1 MYSILAKILSNIY
14 TASHVYFEMI
24 DQRVRNESSP
34 RVIPSSF
41 IYNVLHRSHSCVTWI
56 AISIAGVHVSSS
68 STQML
73 FAEEASQITRHYSLS
88 SSGTGLGKQTSPL
101 SSPLPTR
108 LGKLILVWPFVAPY
122 ACSSPRS
129 NNRSVWLGVWLDRG
143 IISRDLFE
151 RFNFICE
158 SRMELLR
165 IDFCLIPEG
174 GGGRK
179 KKGKGKAR
187 KDRKW

>member
-14 TASHVYFEMI
+14 IASHVYFEMI

-73 FAEEASQITRHYSLS
+73 FAEEASQITRHYRGLSFLLRDWPWQTNLS
-88 SSGTGLGKQTSPL
+88 SLL
-101 SSPLPTR
+101 SSPDQAWQTYPR
-108 LGKLILVWPFVAPY
+108 MAVR
-122 ACSSPRS
+122 SS
-129 NNRSVWLGVWLDRG
+129 
-143 IISRDLFE
+143 
-151 RFNFICE
+151 
-158 SRMELLR
+158 LR
-165 IDFCLIPEG
+165 VFFASI
-174 GGGRK
+174 K
-179 KKGKGKAR
+179 
-187 KDRKW
+187 